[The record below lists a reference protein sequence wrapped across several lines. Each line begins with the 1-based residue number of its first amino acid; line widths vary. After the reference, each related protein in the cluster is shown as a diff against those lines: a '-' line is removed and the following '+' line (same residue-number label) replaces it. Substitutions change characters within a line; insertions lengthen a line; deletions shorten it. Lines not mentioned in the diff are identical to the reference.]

1 MKIETLVIALREL
14 DRSRAAIALAR
25 RMTLRHLEDLVGL
38 GSAGHSDSLT
48 TFRAEFGAEG
58 EAAVRSILQNPG
70 GDRDEVMDLYA
81 RMAHAGKGGGL

>member
-1 MKIETLVIALREL
+1 MNATLKPPTASIPVGAPEDPLL
-14 DRSRAAIALAR
+14 DHDDDHWNA
-25 RMTLRHLEDLVGL
+25 
-38 GSAGHSDSLT
+38 
-48 TFRAEFGAEG
+48 FRAEFGAEG